1 MHRVSGVIIDI
12 VKYACKDVFIVDYL
26 YAEVITLFFSDQIYF
41 KYKHTVASVW

>member
-26 YAEVITLFFSDQIYF
+26 YAEVITFSDQIYF
-41 KYKHTVASVW
+41 KY